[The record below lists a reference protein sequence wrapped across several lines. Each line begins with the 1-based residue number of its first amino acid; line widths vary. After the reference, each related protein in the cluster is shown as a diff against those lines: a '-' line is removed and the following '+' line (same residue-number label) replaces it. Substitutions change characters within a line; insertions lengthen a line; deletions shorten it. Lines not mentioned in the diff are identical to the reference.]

1 MNQRIT
7 CSLRWHVSAFLTFLT
22 LFTMFLLL
30 SGLASAQITLTQL
43 STDIFTDT
51 DAQHM
56 TEVEPDTFAFGS
68 TIVSAFQTG
77 RIFGGGSSD
86 IGFATSTNG
95 GSTWTHGFLPGVT
108 VNFMGGKFAS
118 ASDPS
123 VAFDPKHGKWMVAM
137 LGLSSNNSVLV
148 STSSDGLTWANPV
161 TVNSNSSFADK
172 TWMVCDTNSG
182 SPFFGNCYVEWDD
195 ANLGDQ
201 VKMSVSKDGGVT
213 WSAFAS
219 VKNAFGLGGQPLV
232 QPTGTVVVP
241 FEGNGI
247 QAFTSTDGGT
257 TWGNIST
264 VSSISDHGEA
274 GSLRSGP
281 LPSAGVDGAG
291 TVYVAWQDCRFRTG
305 CAEND
310 IVFSSSS
317 NGTTWAAV
325 KRIPIDATTT
335 TVDHFIPGLAVDQN
349 TSGSTAKLGLVYY
362 FYPVSACGNNCNL
375 NVGFTKSS
383 DGGNTWSKPMKLA
396 GPMRT
401 TWLPNTSLG
410 RMVGDY
416 ISASYVNGDVSFGV
430 FAKAL
435 QPSGTVFN
443 EAMYTS
449 SVGLDALAG
458 PEFLRSGA
466 DKAVPNAHSD
476 HGPSLYWDHEGRLPK
491 NPNTPPADLD

>member
-1 MNQRIT
+1 MNQRV
-7 CSLRWHVSAFLTFLT
+7 CCFPRRHVSSFLTVLIVLT
-22 LFTMFLLL
+22 TLVFL
-30 SGLASAQITLTQL
+30 SGFATAQIKLVQL
-43 STDIFTDT
+43 STDTFTDT

-68 TIVSAFQTG
+68 TMVSAFQVG
-77 RIFGGGSSD
+77 RISTGGSSD
-86 IGFATSTNG
+86 IGFATSTDAG
-95 GSTWTHGFLPGVT
+95 VTWTHGFLPGVT
-108 VNFMGGKFAS
+108 VNFMGGHFAS

-148 STSSDGLTWANPV
+148 STSADGLTWANPV

-172 TWMVCDTNSG
+172 TWMACDTNSG

-195 ANLGDQ
+195 AGLGDQ
-201 VKMSVSKDGGVT
+201 VKMSVSKDGGTT
-213 WSAFAS
+213 WTAAAS
-219 VKNAFGLGGQPLV
+219 VRNAFGLGGQPLV

-281 LPSAGVDGAG
+281 LPTAGIDGAG
-291 TVYVAWQDCRFRTG
+291 TVYVAWQDCRFRSG
-305 CAEND
+305 CPAND
-310 IVFSSSS
+310 IVYSSSS

-325 KRIPIDATTT
+325 KRIPIDATTS
-335 TVDHFIPGLAVDQN
+335 TVDHFIPGLAVDKN
-349 TSGSTAKLGLVYY
+349 TSGSTTKLALTYY
-362 FYPVSACGNNCNL
+362 FYPVSACGSNCNL
-375 NVGFTKSS
+375 TVGFTKSS
-383 DGGNTWSKPMKLA
+383 NAGSTWSKPVKLA

-401 TWLPNTSLG
+401 TWLPNTTLG

-416 ISASYVNGDVSFGV
+416 MSASYVNGDVSFGV

-435 QPSGTVFN
+435 QPTGSVFN
-443 EAMYTS
+443 EAMYTPGIGMD
-449 SVGLDALAG
+449 VLAG
-458 PEFLRSGA
+458 PEFLSSA
-466 DKAVPNAHSD
+466 FDKPVPHAKSD

-491 NPNTPPADLD
+491 NPGTPPADID